1 MTPSQS
7 TKHAQRG
14 FTLIEALI
22 TVTIGAVLLAAGVP
36 TFRDL
41 MERNS
46 VTSHKN
52 NFIGSVNLARSEA
65 MKRGASVV
73 MCRSSD
79 AETAASPACDGSGTE
94 WKDGWIVFLD
104 RNGDGALTTANGDVL
119 LRAEGAMLDS
129 GGITQSSAGALVFR
143 STGLMSSGASTILFD
158 SRSVAAAQQ
167 RRVCVTLSGRTRSID
182 NSTDTCE

>member
-7 TKHAQRG
+7 SRHAQRG

-22 TVTIGAVLLAAGVP
+22 TITIGAVLLAAGIP

-52 NFIGSVNLARSEA
+52 NFIGSVNFARSEA
-65 MKRGASVV
+65 MKRSASVV
-73 MCRSSD
+73 MCRS
-79 AETAASPACDGSGTE
+79 ANAGTASTPSCDGAGAQ
-94 WKDGWIVFLD
+94 WKDGWMVFLD
-104 RNGDGALTTANGDVL
+104 RNGDGALTTASGDVL
-119 LRAEGAMLDS
+119 LRVEGAMPDS
-129 GGITQSSAGALVFR
+129 GGITQSTATPLVFR
-143 STGLMSSGASTILFD
+143 STGLMSSGASTVVFD
-158 SRSVAAAQQ
+158 SRSVAPAQQ

-182 NSTDTCE
+182 SATETCE